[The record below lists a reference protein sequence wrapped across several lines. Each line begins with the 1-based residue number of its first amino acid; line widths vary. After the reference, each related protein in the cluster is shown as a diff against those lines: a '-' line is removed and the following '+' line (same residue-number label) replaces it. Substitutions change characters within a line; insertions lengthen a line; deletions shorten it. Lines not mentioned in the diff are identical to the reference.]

1 MLYKYFARQLAN
13 KVLKEIEE
21 EKGKI
26 DFPINP
32 FELLM
37 ITCL

>member
-1 MLYKYFARQLAN
+1 MLYKYSARQLAN
-13 KVLKEIEE
+13 KVLKEIESE
-21 EKGKI
+21 NGLIE
-26 DFPINP
+26 FPINP